1 MIVIKFGGHAM
12 SDKNGDFAQT
22 VKTAISKGVEIVIV
36 HGGGP
41 QIDKVLEQAGITS
54 EFVGGFRKTTPEI
67 FAVVESV
74 LVDHLLHIIF
84 RVLVSVR
91 KQCLDAGVTP

>member
-41 QIDKVLEQAGITS
+41 QIDKGLEQAGITS
-54 EFVGGFRKTTPEI
+54 EFAWCDGFRPR
-67 FAVVESV
+67 
-74 LVDHLLHIIF
+74 LG
-84 RVLVSVR
+84 
-91 KQCLDAGVTP
+91 Q